1 MNAKSKIVAV
11 HLLNDFSGSPLI
23 FSQALEGLQA
33 AGHSVTIYT
42 SSNKEGFLGNVQG
55 EIKSFPYKFFR
66 NPIIRLVAFVGSQL
80 ILFFMLRIHRIGY

>member
-1 MNAKSKIVAV
+1 
-11 HLLNDFSGSPLI
+11 L
-23 FSQALEGLQA
+23 QALEGLQA

-66 NPIIRLVAFVGSQL
+66 NPIIRLVAFVGSHL
-80 ILFFMLRIHRIGY
+80 ILFLCCGSTELVIDGENGY